1 MSCALIIGAQWGD
14 EGKGKVVDLLTEKAD
29 VVARYSGGHNAGHTV
44 VIKGDKHILHLLP
57 SGIMH
62 DDKLNII
69 GNGVVVEPKEL
80 IKEIEALKEKG
91 ISCEGRLFLS
101 KRAHLIMPYHLQF
114 DKQSEIRK
122 GSKKI
127 GTTGR
132 GIGPAYSDKSAR
144 VGLRVGDLYDDEV
157 LKGKVFQNVSEMNEF
172 AEKIYGIDKLD
183 PQQVYE
189 EYKKYGEILKPY
201 VAETSYL
208 INGLFDEGKK
218 IMLEGAQGTLL
229 DVDHGTFPYV
239 TSSNSTAGGACTG
252 TGLSPRKIGNIV
264 GVMKA
269 YTTRV
274 GSGPFPTELDDEY
287 GERIREV
294 GHEYGA
300 TTGRPRRCGWL
311 DLIAGKYAVIINGLT
326 HIALT
331 KLDVLSGLEKI
342 YACVGYEYEGE
353 VFETFPPEIKILE
366 HCKPVYKEFDGWNED
381 ITNVKSYDDL
391 PDNAKKYL
399 DFIISYLGCK
409 YILVSVGVDR
419 EETVILDEIF

>member
-1 MSCALIIGAQWGD
+1 MSCALIVGAQWGD

-44 VIKGDKHILHLLP
+44 VIKGDKHILHLMP

-62 DDKLNII
+62 SDKLNII

-114 DKQSEIRK
+114 DKQSEIKK

-144 VGLRVGDLYDDEV
+144 VGLRVADLYDDEV
-157 LKGKVFQNVSEMNEF
+157 LRGKVFQNVSEMNEF

-201 VAETSYL
+201 VTETSYL
-208 INGLFDEGKK
+208 INKLYDEGKK

-252 TGLSPRKIGNIV
+252 TGLSPRKIGNIA

-274 GSGPFPTELDDEY
+274 GSGPFPTELNDKY

-311 DLIAGKYAVIINGLT
+311 DLVAGRYAVIINGIT

-331 KLDVLSGLEKI
+331 KLDVLSGMEKI
-342 YACVGYEYEGE
+342 YVCTGYEYNGE
-353 VFETFPPEIKILE
+353 IYETFPPEIKILE
-366 HCKPVYKEFDGWNED
+366 NCKPVYKEFEGWNED
-381 ITNVKSYDDL
+381 ITKVKKYDDL
-391 PDNAKKYL
+391 PNNAKKYVN
-399 DFIISYLGCK
+399 FIIDYLGCK
-409 YILVSVGVDR
+409 YIVISVGVDR
-419 EETVILDEIF
+419 EETIIMDEIF